1 MAALAATPVTA
12 QQQVRIV
19 GRVIANDDERPLA
32 YAEVQIRR
40 ADGSFITEVQT
51 DSLGSFEFVVTR
63 VSAVRIFARRMGY
76 KGANT
81 PLLHFDNHRFIQV
94 EVRMDSEAVLLAP
107 LEVVVWSD
115 VDRSPLLDNFRQR
128 RSQGMGIYITRQ
140 DVERR
145 RPMYTSDLLRSIPG
159 VELVGGGGGSR
170 PKVAL
175 NRGLGMACAT
185 QIFVDG
191 MLVNRRSFG
200 EINDFRLD
208 DVVSPGSIEGI
219 EIYRG
224 LGSIPPEFLNADSQ
238 CGVIAVWTRRGGVGG
253 L

>member
-1 MAALAATPVTA
+1 M
-12 QQQVRIV
+12 
-19 GRVIANDDERPLA
+19 
-32 YAEVQIRR
+32 
-40 ADGSFITEVQT
+40 
-51 DSLGSFEFVVTR
+51 TR
-63 VSAVRIFARRMGY
+63 VSAVRIFARRIGY

-94 EVRMDSEAVLLAP
+94 EVRMDTEAVLLAP

-140 DVERR
+140 DIERR
-145 RPMYTSDLLRSIPG
+145 RPMYTSDLLRSVPG

-170 PKVAL
+170 PRVAL
-175 NRGLGMACAT
+175 SRGLGMGCAT
-185 QIFVDG
+185 QVFVDG

-200 EINDFRLD
+200 EIIDFRLD

-224 LGSIPPEFLNADSQ
+224 LSSIPPEFLNADSQ

-253 L
+253 PSPSHPE